1 MKFFITQ
8 PPSDDANNFS
18 YNIVDASLT
27 IEIPLSQQMLVYQ
40 ELEVQP
46 AGELVVDGELVII
59 E

>member
-8 PPSDDANNFS
+8 PPSDGATNFS

-46 AGELVVDGELVII
+46 LGELVVDGELVII

>member
-1 MKFFITQ
+1 MKFFITT
-8 PPSDDANNFS
+8 PPSSGSNFS
-18 YNIVDASLT
+18 YNIVDSSLV

-46 AGELVVDGELVII
+46 AGELVIDGELVVI